1 MRLKETLDGVTDMLY
16 KRTNISYEVPFSEL
30 LMSAD
35 ESREENTMLALTDE
49 SSASQVLQPELTP
62 TADNLAQGLE
72 QVQMYEEQQ
81 RQDLAAEQGA
91 EVIDPDQA
99 MVHEAVT
106 DVATDASVQA
116 EVIEAQSVV
125 QEEVKPA

>member
-1 MRLKETLDGVTDMLY
+1 MRLRETLDGVTDMLY

-35 ESREENTMLALTDE
+35 ESPEETTMLALTDE
-49 SSASQVLQPELTP
+49 SANSQALQPELTP
-62 TADNLAQGLE
+62 TADSLAQGLE

-91 EVIDPDQA
+91 EVIEPDQA

-106 DVATDASVQA
+106 DVATDASLQA

>member
-1 MRLKETLDGVTDMLY
+1 
-16 KRTNISYEVPFSEL
+16 
-30 LMSAD
+30 
-35 ESREENTMLALTDE
+35 
-49 SSASQVLQPELTP
+49 
-62 TADNLAQGLE
+62 
-72 QVQMYEEQQ
+72 MYEEQQ

-91 EVIDPDQA
+91 EVIEPDQA

-106 DVATDASVQA
+106 DVTTDASVQA